1 MTAHNDKYPVSF
13 VPNDGWDDRIL
24 VFQCGTLVMNFVVIC
39 ERYVVIIDTL
49 INPQTAAIML
59 ESVGSY
65 ISDGRQLLVVNTHAD
80 WDHCWGN
87 QLFVGAEAMYAAP
100 ILATRRCYER
110 FQGPE
115 KFTLIPEM
123 QAKEPDVFSDLVLT
137 PPTVLFDENLVID
150 GGDLSLR
157 LFATP
162 GHQPDHISILI
173 PEISTLLAGDAAEL
187 PFPFASSP
195 ATLPQLRASLAHMAA
210 LNPAIVLYCH
220 APVTAGAD
228 LLRFNIEYFDRLEQ
242 KCREAREDGVPAKP
256 AEADNGQELVNFPVT
271 EALPLAPDHEPSPE
285 HYSKYHDAQ
294 IRMMLEYLDS
304 LQTSPITP

>member
-1 MTAHNDKYPVSF
+1 MAAHNDRYTVSF
-13 VPNDGWDDRIL
+13 VPNEGWDERIL

-39 ERYVVIIDTL
+39 ERYVVIVDTM
-49 INPQTAAIML
+49 INPDTAAVML

-65 ISDGRQLLVVNTHAD
+65 ISDGRQLLVINTHAD

-87 QLFVGAEAMYAAP
+87 QLFVGADAMYPAP
-100 ILATRRCYER
+100 IMASRRCYER

-115 KFTLIPEM
+115 KYTFIPEM
-123 QAKEPDVFSDLVLT
+123 QAKEPDVFGNLVLT

-187 PFPFASSP
+187 PFPFASAP

-210 LNPAIVLYCH
+210 LNPAFVLYCH

-228 LLRFNIEYFDRLEQ
+228 LLRFNIEYFDKLEQ
-242 KCREAREDGVPAKP
+242 RCRDARELGVSAKP
-256 AEADNGQELVNFPVT
+256 SDNDNVQVLVNFPIA
-271 EALPLAPDHEPSPE
+271 EALPLTSENDSYPDH
-285 HYSKYHDAQ
+285 YITYHDAQ
-294 IRMMLEYLDS
+294 IRMMLEYLGS
-304 LQTSPITP
+304 LQPTIATL